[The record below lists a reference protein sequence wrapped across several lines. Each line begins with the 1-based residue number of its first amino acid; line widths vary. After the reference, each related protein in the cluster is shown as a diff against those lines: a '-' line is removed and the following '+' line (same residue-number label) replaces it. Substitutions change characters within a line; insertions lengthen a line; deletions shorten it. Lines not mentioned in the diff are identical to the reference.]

1 MAPPPGRPP
10 FGWRRQADSATL
22 DHVTTDRPGLS
33 VVIPSYNRCEMLRLT
48 LDSLVAQRFPAAGF
62 EVIVADDGSSDQTAE
77 VAAWY
82 SGRLRLRYCH
92 QEDQG
97 YRAAAARNAGARLA
111 TAPVLAFLDT
121 GTLAGP
127 GFVSGHLA
135 AHAGGALTAVMG
147 YCYGYRPLDDMTWLT
162 ESLAA
167 LGPEQTVQ
175 RFGSDPRFTDVRH
188 DDFAA
193 LGFDL
198 GALVAP
204 WLLFWSMNSSVS
216 AAAFWRAGGFDEDYR
231 TWGGEDTELGY
242 RLHRDGARFGVSRDA
257 WAIELPHRRRLK
269 GNRQH
274 LKRNYLRFLAKHC
287 EPIAEIVCS
296 AHLRDQATPV
306 EADSIVLAGW
316 TREAADV
323 EVCGELAAA
332 AASLPAGASVAVFG
346 CGPAVPASL
355 PPAILLDFDRGL
367 LGAALA
373 GGGHTG
379 YHLIGI
385 RTPLRAGSVDVV
397 IVTSRLR
404 GIWDRWGD
412 LVLAEAHR
420 IGRQVRGP
428 FTAAL
433 PGRLGNGQAEVAEA
447 RVIVGQHDPRA
458 RRRPGCQVPR

>member
-1 MAPPPGRPP
+1 MAPVPGRPAA
-10 FGWRRQADSATL
+10 GWRRPADSVTL
-22 DHVTTDRPGLS
+22 EHVTTDSPALS
-33 VVIPSYNRCEMLRLT
+33 VVIPTYNRCVMLRQT

-62 EVIVADDGSSDQTAE
+62 EVIVADDGSSDQTAG
-77 VAAWY
+77 VAAGY
-82 SGRLRLRYCH
+82 AGRLRLRYCH
-92 QEDQG
+92 QDDRG
-97 YRAAAARNAGARLA
+97 YRAAAARNGGARLA

-127 GFVSGHLA
+127 GFVAGHVA
-135 AHAGGALTAVMG
+135 AHAGGALTAVLG

-167 LGPEQTVQ
+167 LGPERTVQ
-175 RFGSDPRFTDVRH
+175 RFGGDPRFTDVRH
-188 DDFAA
+188 GDFAA

-198 GALVAP
+198 GSLVAP
-204 WLLFWSMNSSVS
+204 WLLFWSMNFSVS
-216 AAAFWRAGGFDEDYR
+216 ATAFWRVGGFDEDYR

-257 WAIELPHRRRLK
+257 WAIELPHERRLK

-287 EPIAEIVCS
+287 EPMVEIACS

-306 EADSIVLAGW
+306 EADSAVLAAW
-316 TREAADV
+316 AREAAGV
-323 EVCGELAAA
+323 EVAGELAAA
-332 AASLPAGASVAVFG
+332 AAGLPAGATVAVFG

-355 PPAILLDFDRGL
+355 PPAILLDFDRDL
-367 LGAALA
+367 LARALA
-373 GGGHTG
+373 AGVHTG

-404 GIWDRWGD
+404 GVWDRWGG
-412 LVLAEAHR
+412 LILAEAHR
-420 IGRQVRGP
+420 VGQQVRGP
-428 FTAAL
+428 LAAAL
-433 PGRLGNGQAEVAEA
+433 PGRIGRGQAEIPEPGV
-447 RVIVGQHDPRA
+447 VVG
-458 RRRPGCQVPR
+458 